1 MVLWTPEHIR
11 TLLPSLVVI
20 AIVTVLLRKLL
31 IKKPLS
37 IRMIPIQV
45 LAVFII
51 LLEIGKQ
58 AVSFSRG
65 YDLYHIPLHYC
76 SLLIFTLP
84 VMAFYRGKHRQTVNA
99 VTATVAG
106 AMTLLTVIYPSLIY
120 SADNIRQYFNGY
132 LDFHTVTFHTAVILI
147 FALIVA
153 LDVHT
158 VQPKGETKAVT
169 LVAVV
174 FCVVSASMAQLL
186 KTNYANFYSCN
197 IPPLENVRLAVRD
210 AMGVMIAQLFYV
222 IVVSVLTVLFTL
234 MCYWLYRLLKGKSK
248 AQQEISI

>member
-1 MVLWTPEHIR
+1 MVLWTPEHLK
-11 TLLPSLVVI
+11 TLLPSLIVI
-20 AIVTVLLRKLL
+20 AIVTVILRLVL
-31 IKKPLS
+31 IHKPLN

-45 LAVFII
+45 LAVFIL

-76 SLLIFTLP
+76 SLLLYTLP
-84 VMAFYRGKHRQTVNA
+84 VMAFYRGKHSQTVNA

-106 AMTLLTVIYPSLIY
+106 AMTLLTVIYPNLIY
-120 SADNIRQYFNGY
+120 SAGNIREYFQDY

-147 FALIVA
+147 FALIVV

-158 VQPKGETKAVT
+158 VQPKGEVKAVS
-169 LVAVV
+169 LVAAV
-174 FCVVSASMAQLL
+174 FCVISASMAQIL

-210 AMGVMIAQLFYV
+210 AMGAVVAQLFYV
-222 IVVSVLTVLFTL
+222 LVVSILTILFTL

-248 AQQEISI
+248 VPETV